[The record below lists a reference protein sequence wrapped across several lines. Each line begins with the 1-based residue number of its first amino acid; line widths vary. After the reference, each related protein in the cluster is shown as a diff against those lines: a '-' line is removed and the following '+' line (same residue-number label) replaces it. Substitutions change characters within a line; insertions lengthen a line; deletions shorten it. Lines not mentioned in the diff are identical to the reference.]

1 MLFSVALSALAA
13 FLSIATV
20 YAFLAIGRTTERVYT
35 AVCLALLIA
44 IAGLC
49 GFALLDQIEHGL
61 AVAARV

>member
-13 FLSIATV
+13 FLSIAAV
-20 YAFLAIGRTTERVYT
+20 YAFLAIGRTNERVYT
-35 AVCLALLIA
+35 AVCLALLVA

-49 GFALLDQIEHGL
+49 GYQLLTTIEHGL